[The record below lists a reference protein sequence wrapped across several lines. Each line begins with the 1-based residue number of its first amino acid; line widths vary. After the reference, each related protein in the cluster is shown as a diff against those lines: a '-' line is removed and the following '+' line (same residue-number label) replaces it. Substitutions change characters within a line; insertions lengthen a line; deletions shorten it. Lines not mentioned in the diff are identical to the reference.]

1 MNILELPTNISIK
14 YFTPWIPSPT
24 KKVEKG
30 NICFLW
36 NISDISIYAII
47 PFIIILIC
55 SCIIIVKVCQRR
67 RSTVILGGICH
78 VNRDVMVSSHD
89 HLSTLLIT
97 TNILYFIMTGPLNI
111 CLIVQSLFEC
121 VFLES
126 SPLSR
131 EMFSCINEYLRLLQN
146 SYHALSFLFYCVI
159 GNKFRSSAKS
169 ICRTIYSKLIEFGI
183 VDRCAETPLVSCC
196 LDRRRSSSSG
206 QTTSTAS
213 RLSDIRRLTVEQRP
227 TNSIPLHPM
236 KRTAYVTFE
245 LNQKPTLPC
254 KYEKV

>member
-1 MNILELPTNISIK
+1 
-14 YFTPWIPSPT
+14 
-24 KKVEKG
+24 
-30 NICFLW
+30 
-36 NISDISIYAII
+36 
-47 PFIIILIC
+47 
-55 SCIIIVKVCQRR
+55 
-67 RSTVILGGICH
+67 
-78 VNRDVMVSSHD
+78 MVSSHD

-183 VDRCAETPLVSCC
+183 ADRCAETPLVSCC

-254 KYEKV
+254 KYEKVYSK